1 MQKDILE
8 NFQKISQLTLENFKK
23 LGETNLLIGQK
34 LLQEQVK
41 LTNSIFETAAQN
53 ADIAADAKDFKYA
66 AAKQAEL
73 AQELSK
79 KVADSS
85 IVCADI
91 IAEAGK
97 IYTNLFE
104 AGLKAASNAAEK
116 TGGKTSK
123 AA

>member
-1 MQKDILE
+1 MQKDIFE
-8 NFQKISQLTLENFKK
+8 NFQKMSQLTLDNFKK

-34 LLQEQVK
+34 LLQEQIK
-41 LTNSIFETAAQN
+41 LTNSIIESAALNAETATE
-53 ADIAADAKDFKYA
+53 AKDFKYVA
-66 AAKQAEL
+66 SKQAEL
-73 AQELSK
+73 AQDLSK
-79 KVADSS
+79 KVADTSLA
-85 IVCADI
+85 CADI

-104 AGLKAASNAAEK
+104 AGLKAASDTSAK

>member
-1 MQKDILE
+1 MQKDIIE

-41 LTNSIFETAAQN
+41 LTNSIFESAAYN
-53 ADIAADAKDFKYA
+53 ADYATDAKDFKCVA
-66 AAKQAEL
+66 SKQAEL

-85 IVCADI
+85 IACADI

-97 IYTNLFE
+97 TYTNLFE
-104 AGLKAASNAAEK
+104 TNLKAASNVAEK
-116 TGGKTSK
+116 TGGKTGK
-123 AA
+123 VA